1 MGSTVRIGILTACML
16 LTGSVNTIATKYQ
29 DITPVGHTRTGEE
42 LTFKH
47 PAVQSAFMFLGET
60 LCFLP
65 YFFLRW
71 RKQQRHKA
79 ERGAAYIS
87 SGASSSRQ
95 KRRIR
100 IIAAFALP
108 ALCDAAATTLLN
120 VGLYYTY
127 ASTFQM
133 LRGTL
138 VLWAGLLTILVLHRR
153 LHIHNWFGMVLIV
166 AGAAIVGAS
175 SIIYDRKRSPQHPP
189 SVAGVVQSLSH
200 KGHKHPH
207 PDRARDPVL
216 GDILVVVA
224 QMAAALQFII
234 EEKYLAKYRVPALLG
249 VGLEGMW
256 GLLLSAIALP
266 ILSMVKGSDGM
277 ALDSLFTAFT
287 QIANSWQLQASTVGS
302 IVSIAFFNF
311 FGLSVT
317 KSLSGAARAAID
329 ACRTILIW
337 LFSVQVG
344 WETFHGLQVLGFL
357 ILIAGTSMYNELL
370 RGCLPGVPPPVAD
383 ETSLEEPL
391 LIPEALQPPPTA
403 PQRPTARRPP
413 SAPISRP
420 ALPQSI
426 GSMPFI
432 ARSVRLFPHM
442 FSPHSLAS
450 PPLGQAGQAS
460 LSDEDFVNQRQRWPG
475 TTPSLHS
482 GGVLRGPNGEASGAA
497 MPSQPSEQQL
507 SRHESD
513 TSSLDGV

>member
-1 MGSTVRIGILTACML
+1 MEGSVRIIALTVCML
-16 LTGSVNTIATKYQ
+16 LSGSVNTIATKYQ
-29 DITPVGHTRTGEE
+29 DITPVGQTSSGQE

-60 LCFLP
+60 LCFIP

-79 ERGAAYIS
+79 EHGAAYVS
-87 SGASSSRQ
+87 SGASGNKR
-95 KRRIR
+95 KRRLC

-120 VGLYYTY
+120 VGLYYT
-127 ASTFQM
+127 
-133 LRGTL
+133 
-138 VLWAGLLTILVLHRR
+138 
-153 LHIHNWFGMVLIV
+153 
-166 AGAAIVGAS
+166 
-175 SIIYDRKRSPQHPP
+175 IIYDRGVPSHPP
-189 SVAGVVQSLSH
+189 SLAGAVQSLS
-200 KGHKHPH
+200 KSHKHAN
-207 PDRARDPVL
+207 PDKARDPVL

-224 QMAAALQFII
+224 QIAAALQFII

-266 ILSMVKGSDGM
+266 ILSVVKGSDGL
-277 ALDSLFTAFT
+277 ATDSLFSAFRE
-287 QIANSWQLQASTVGS
+287 ISHSWQLQASTVGS

-344 WETFHGLQVLGFL
+344 WERFHGLQVVGFM
-357 ILIAGTSMYNELL
+357 ILVAGTSMYNELL
-370 RGCLPGVPPPVAD
+370 RGCLPGVPPPVSQED
-383 ETSLEEPL
+383 SLEEPL
-391 LIPEALQPPPTA
+391 LIPEAAQPSATA
-403 PQRPTARRPP
+403 PQVAAGRRPP
-413 SAPISRP
+413 SAPVRRP

-426 GSMPFI
+426 GSMPFL

-450 PPLGQAGQAS
+450 PPMDGAYMS
-460 LSDEDFVNQRQRWPG
+460 SDEDYASSVNQRQRWPG
-475 TTPSLHS
+475 TTPHQ
-482 GGVLRGPNGEASGAA
+482 GGLMRGGS
-497 MPSQPSEQQL
+497 SQGTLSTAVPPRNLL
-507 SRHESD
+507 SRQTSD
-513 TSSLDGV
+513 TSTVEGV

>member
-1 MGSTVRIGILTACML
+1 
-16 LTGSVNTIATKYQ
+16 
-29 DITPVGHTRTGEE
+29 
-42 LTFKH
+42 
-47 PAVQSAFMFLGET
+47 MFLGET
-60 LCFLP
+60 LCFIP

-79 ERGAAYIS
+79 EHGAAYVS
-87 SGASSSRQ
+87 SGASGSKR
-95 KRRIR
+95 KRRLR

-138 VLWAGLLTILVLHRR
+138 VLWAGLLTIVVLHRR

-175 SIIYDRKRSPQHPP
+175 SIIYDRGAPSRPP
-189 SVAGVVQSLSH
+189 SLAGLVQSLS
-200 KGHKHPH
+200 KSHKHAN
-207 PDRARDPVL
+207 PDKARDPVL

-224 QMAAALQFII
+224 QIAAALQFII

-266 ILSMVKGSDGM
+266 LLSVVKGSDGL
-277 ALDSLFTAFT
+277 AIDSLFSAFRE
-287 QIANSWQLQASTVGS
+287 ISHSWQLQASTVGS

-344 WETFHGLQVLGFL
+344 WERFHGLQVVGFM
-357 ILIAGTSMYNELL
+357 ILVAGTSMYNELL
-370 RGCLPGVPPPVAD
+370 RGCLPGVPPPVSQED
-383 ETSLEEPL
+383 SLQEPL
-391 LIPEALQPPPTA
+391 LVPEAAQPSAIA
-403 PQRPTARRPP
+403 PQVAAGRRPP
-413 SAPISRP
+413 SAPVRRP

-426 GSMPFI
+426 GSMPFL

-450 PPLGQAGQAS
+450 PPMDGAYMGN
-460 LSDEDFVNQRQRWPG
+460 DEDYASSVNQRQRWPG
-475 TTPSLHS
+475 TTPHQ
-482 GGVLRGPNGEASGAA
+482 GGLMRGV
-497 MPSQPSEQQL
+497 PSQGTLSTAAPPRNSAASNQL
-507 SRHESD
+507 SRQASD
-513 TSSLDGV
+513 TSTVEGV